1 MIFEM
6 NIDVISGFPQILQGP
21 LNQSMIKVGRR
32 NGVVQI
38 RIHDLRDFTT
48 DRHKTIDDYP
58 YGGGP
63 GMVLKIEPV
72 VKALDALFES
82 GDAKKAKIIMP
93 TPRGFPLTQ
102 DLITRLS
109 LQDHLVFVCGHYKGI
124 DERVHAFYDIEEIS
138 IGDYILSSGEIAALV
153 IIDAVIRLLPGVLK
167 DIDSAWTDSF
177 SDHLLDVPYYT
188 RPEDFRGVRVPEV
201 LLTGNHAAIA
211 RWRQEQR
218 ETITRA
224 RRPDLYKK
232 YQNNIK

>member
-1 MIFEM
+1 M
-6 NIDVISGFPQILQGP
+6 NIDVISGFPQIVQEP
-21 LNQSMIKVGRR
+21 LNQSMIKIGRR

-72 VKALDALFES
+72 VKALDAVFES
-82 GDAKKAKIIMP
+82 LDPKKAKVIMP
-93 TPRGFPLTQ
+93 TPRGIPLTQ
-102 DLITRLS
+102 ELITKLS

-124 DERVHAFYDIEEIS
+124 DERVHAFYEIEEIS
-138 IGDYILSSGEIAALV
+138 IGDFILSSGEIAALV

-177 SDHLLDVPYYT
+177 TDYLLDVPYYT

-201 LLTGNHAAIA
+201 LLTGNHAAID

-218 ETITRA
+218 ETTTRE

-232 YQNNIK
+232 YRKNIK